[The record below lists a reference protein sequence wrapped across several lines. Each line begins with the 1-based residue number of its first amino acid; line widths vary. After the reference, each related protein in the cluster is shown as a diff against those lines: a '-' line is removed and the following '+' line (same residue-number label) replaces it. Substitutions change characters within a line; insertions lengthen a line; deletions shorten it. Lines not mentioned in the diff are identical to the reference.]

1 LKIAHLTS
9 VHGAFDTRIFH
20 KQCKSLA
27 RAGYDT
33 YLVVVHDK
41 DERID
46 GVQIKAIGRAKG
58 RVARMVGTVWRVYQI
73 ALRLNADVYHLHD
86 PELIPVGLAL
96 KRRNKI
102 VVFDSHEDYPADIL
116 SKPWIPK
123 GIRTYVSNAFA
134 RLEKYAF
141 PKFDAVITVHQ
152 QIAERLK
159 KIQPNT
165 VVVHNFPIIDDSFI
179 IIEDRLPKFVWLGM
193 LSPIRGS
200 MQIDSALNLSAR
212 AAMDVIGPVSNFITN
227 NKKIVFL
234 GKFLQ
239 PAAMAMASQYL
250 AGLVTYLPEPNHVDA
265 LPNKLFEYM
274 ALGLPVIA
282 SDFPKWRKIIE
293 DAGCGILV
301 DPNSPVEIAKAMQ
314 WMLDNKAEAVEMG
327 FRGRQAVLKK
337 YSWPSEENT
346 LLKLYEGFQI

>member
-1 LKIAHLTS
+1 MKIAHLTS
-9 VHGAFDTRIFH
+9 VHGVFDTRIFH

-46 GVQIKAIGRAKG
+46 DVQIKAIGRAKG
-58 RVARMVGTVWRVYQI
+58 RIARMLGTVWKTYQS

-96 KRRNKI
+96 KHRNKI
-102 VVFDSHEDYPADIL
+102 VIFDSHEDYPADIM
-116 SKPWIPK
+116 SKHWIPVPFRK
-123 GIRTYVSNAFA
+123 YVSKAFSS
-134 RLEKYAF
+134 LEKYAL
-141 PKFDAVITVHQ
+141 PKFDAVVTVHE
-152 QIAERLK
+152 QIATRLA

-165 VVVHNFPIIDDSFI
+165 VVVHNFPV
-179 IIEDRLPKFVWLGM
+179 IESEFNPVDHRLTKFVWLGL

-200 MQIDSALNLSAR
+200 VQIDAALKLVDNVEL
-212 AAMDVIGPVSNFITN
+212 DVIGPVSKFDSIPGKVTL
-227 NKKIVFL
+227 L
-234 GKFLQ
+234 GSFPQHK
-239 PAAMAMASQYL
+239 AMEIASRYL
-250 AGLVTYLPEPNHVDA
+250 AGLVTYLPEPNHINA

-293 DAGCGILV
+293 SAGCGLLV
-301 DPNSPVEIAKAMQ
+301 DPNSPEEIAQAMQ
-314 WMLDNKAEAVEMG
+314 WMLNNKDAAAEMGLRGREAVLE
-327 FRGRQAVLKK
+327 K
-337 YSWPSEENT
+337 YSWSSEEKT
-346 LLKLYEGFQI
+346 LLNLYDGFRK